1 MVIAWVFAMIVNA
14 SVSIVGLYYLGTINL
29 LPEGV
34 FVFGALAS
42 LTSLAFGFAEYNKR
56 RELLRRGKSI
66 GTDTQMF
73 ACGLRDAQG
82 NARDVT
88 LVLGDKGFLIDDN
101 CSYLNRGFY
110 RNIRDWSLDGEDL
123 YISVRDK
130 GVVREIVICPLSSLQ
145 ATVLVDCLKK
155 HIYAAGPLKAGQ
167 RI

>member
-1 MVIAWVFAMIVNA
+1 
-14 SVSIVGLYYLGTINL
+14 
-29 LPEGV
+29 
-34 FVFGALAS
+34 
-42 LTSLAFGFAEYNKR
+42 
-56 RELLRRGKSI
+56 
-66 GTDTQMF
+66 MF

-155 HIYAAGPLKAGQ
+155 HIYAAGPLKAGSTHL
-167 RI
+167 ITGFSDIYFSVGFFVIPH